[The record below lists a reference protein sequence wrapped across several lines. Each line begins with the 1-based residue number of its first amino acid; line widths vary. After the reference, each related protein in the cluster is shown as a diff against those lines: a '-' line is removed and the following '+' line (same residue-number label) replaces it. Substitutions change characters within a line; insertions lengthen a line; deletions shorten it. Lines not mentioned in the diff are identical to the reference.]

1 MQAYFHDLVGELE
14 KLLTGDERFLA
25 SFAGEDSDFVRFNR
39 GEIRQAGTVSQR
51 YLEVDLIEGRR
62 HSSSEI
68 TLAGDLATDRPR
80 LRHAIEEL
88 RATRPFLPEDPHLLY
103 AENAPSSERVQRGE
117 LPDGA
122 AAANAVQAM
131 GAGHDLVGV
140 YAAGP
145 IYSGFAS
152 SLGQRN
158 WHSAESFHLDWSLYR
173 ETDRAVKSSYAGF
186 AWRADEL
193 DKKARRAEE
202 QLAALARPP
211 RTLKPGHYRV
221 FLTPAALGE
230 LVEILSWGG
239 FSFRAMRTK
248 TTPLIR
254 LAEEKARLHP
264 SVEIAENVSGG
275 VAPNFQEEGFI
286 RPDRVMLVEHGQLA
300 SCLVSPRSAAEYG
313 VATNGA
319 SASEA
324 PTSIELG
331 AGGLP
336 TDDVLARLGSGLFVS
351 NLWYCNFSDRSACRA
366 TGMTRFA
373 TFWVENGELAAPV
386 NVMRFDETIYRVL
399 GDNLVDLTSE
409 RELILDAQTYDGRS
423 VHSARLPGALV
434 DDFTLTL

>member
-1 MQAYFHDLVGELE
+1 MQSYFHDLVGELE
-14 KLLTGDERFLA
+14 KLLTGDERYLA
-25 SFAGEDSDFVRFNR
+25 SFAGEDSDFVRFNK

-51 YLEVDLIEGRR
+51 YLEVDLIEGKR
-62 HSSSEI
+62 HASSEI
-68 TLAGDLATDRPR
+68 TLAGDLATDLPR
-80 LRHAIEEL
+80 LRQTVAEL
-88 RATRPFLPEDPHLLY
+88 RETRPFLPDDPHLLY
-103 AENAPSSERVQRGE
+103 AEDAPSSERVQRGE
-117 LPDGA
+117 LPAGA
-122 AAANAVQAM
+122 DAANAVQAM

-173 ETDRAVKSSYAGF
+173 EADRAVKSSYAGF
-186 AWRADEL
+186 AWSPDEL
-193 DKKARRAEE
+193 DKKARHAEA
-202 QLAALARPP
+202 QLAALARPA
-211 RTLKPGHYRV
+211 RTLKPGRYRV

-230 LVEILSWGG
+230 LVEILSWSG
-239 FSFRAMRTK
+239 FSLRALRTK

-254 LAEEKARLHP
+254 LAEDNARLHP
-264 SVEIAENVSGG
+264 SVEVAENVGGG

-286 RPDRVMLVEHGQLA
+286 RPDRVPLIERGQLA
-300 SCLVSPRSAAEYG
+300 GCLVSPRSAAEYG

-319 SASEA
+319 SEHET

-331 AGGLP
+331 AGDLP
-336 TDDVLARLGSGLFVS
+336 SDDVLTRLGSGLFVS
-351 NLWYCNFSDRSACRA
+351 NLWYCNFSDRTACRA

-373 TFWVENGELAAPV
+373 TFWVENGALAAPV

-399 GDNLVDLTSE
+399 GDNLVGLTAE

-423 VHSARLPGALV
+423 VHSAHLPGALV